1 MRILIEER
9 LKQND
14 FISRLDKGHESTKHT
29 FIGSS
34 GDGDLCLWIYLLAKK
49 G

>member
-9 LKQND
+9 LKQYD
-14 FISRLDKGHESTKHT
+14 FISRLDEGHEGAKHT

-34 GDGDLCLWIYLLAKK
+34 SDGDFCLWVYLLAKER
-49 G
+49 

>member
-1 MRILIEER
+1 MRVLIEER

-14 FISRLDKGHESTKHT
+14 FISRLDKGHESAKHT

-34 GDGDLCLWIYLLAKK
+34 SDGDFRLWIYLLAKE